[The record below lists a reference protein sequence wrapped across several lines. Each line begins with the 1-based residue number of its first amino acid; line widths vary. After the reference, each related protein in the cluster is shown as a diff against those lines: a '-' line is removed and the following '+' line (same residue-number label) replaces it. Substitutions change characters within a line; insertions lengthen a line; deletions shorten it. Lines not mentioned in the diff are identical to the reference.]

1 MTDLYSGIAESFLY
15 LYIDVQWEMPMS
27 ICMMDAWP
35 DQSTGG
41 TKFAHNNIIIAKPNK
56 HKLAWYSISNTSL
69 SGYRTQSLIILEVSA
84 SAVVR

>member
-1 MTDLYSGIAESFLY
+1 
-15 LYIDVQWEMPMS
+15 MPMS

-56 HKLAWYSISNTSL
+56 HKLA
-69 SGYRTQSLIILEVSA
+69 
-84 SAVVR
+84 

>member
-1 MTDLYSGIAESFLY
+1 
-15 LYIDVQWEMPMS
+15 MPMS
-27 ICMMDAWP
+27 MMDAWP
-35 DQSTGG
+35 GQSTGG
-41 TKFAHNNIIIAKPNK
+41 TKFNFNNLLIIITKPNK